1 MSCSHIRAI
10 LGMMLATLFRGAVLA
25 AAQAPGA
32 GSTGST
38 PATAPL
44 PAWAYPWNPDFKGSL
59 DDGLPRRVPN
69 STATFTL
76 KQIGDIFFAPDWH
89 PEEHPPMPEIVAR
102 GRKPEV
108 RACGC
113 CHRADGS
120 GGPENSSL
128 AGLSAAYIAQQ
139 MADFKSGARSFSGP
153 QRAPVLLMDASA
165 KAATEAEVQAAA
177 DYFSKLKP
185 RSFLKVIETDTVP
198 ETYIAGTH
206 SVTSASGGKEPL
218 GQRIVE
224 VPVDAEQFAHRDGH
238 SQFIAYAPIGS
249 LARGEVLVK
258 TGGAGKTIACALCH
272 GPDLKGT
279 GLIPA
284 IAGRSPSYV
293 VRQLYE
299 FKQGTRRGITSAL
312 MNPTVEKLSGD
323 DLIALAAYLA
333 SLNP

>member
-1 MSCSHIRAI
+1 MHRMNYSNIRAI
-10 LGMMLATLFRGAVLA
+10 LGMMLATLFWGEVPA

-32 GSTGST
+32 GPTGST

-59 DDGLPRRVPN
+59 DDGLSRRVPN

-108 RACGC
+108 SACGC

-128 AGLSAAYIAQQ
+128 AGLPAAYIVQQ
-139 MADFKSGARSFSGP
+139 MAEFKSGARSFSGP
-153 QRAPVLLMDASA
+153 QRAPVLLMDAAA
-165 KAATEAEVQAAA
+165 KAATEAEVQAAT
-177 DYFSKLKP
+177 DYFSKLEP

-198 ETYIAGTH
+198 ETYVAGTH
-206 SVTSASGGKEPL
+206 FVTSPKGGQEPI

-224 VPVDAEQFAHRDGH
+224 VPVDPEQFAHRDGRA
-238 SQFIAYAPIGS
+238 QFIAYAPIGS
-249 LARGEVLVK
+249 VAKGEVLAK
-258 TGGAGKTIACALCH
+258 TGGAGLTVACALCH
-272 GPDLKGT
+272 GPELKGL
-279 GLIPA
+279 GPVPGIV
-284 IAGRSPSYV
+284 GRSPSYV
-293 VRQLYE
+293 VRQLYD
-299 FKQGTRRGITSAL
+299 FKQGTRAGIFFRCTR
-312 MNPTVEKLSGD
+312 MFRRR
-323 DLIALAAYLA
+323 
-333 SLNP
+333 